1 MNLVLREYNRDE
13 TDLAVK
19 VPGGRI
25 AVTRR
30 YENNRWQWGE
40 ERERLTLKRETIYR
54 DGVAKPGSV
63 LQIEKAGVLYNPESS
78 LQPIFLNDTYRIKA
92 LGPDLS
98 PTGYRFEVKSGSRS
112 ARRWKPFSDGLSG
125 KPFRGG

>member
-78 LQPIFLNDTYRIKA
+78 LQPIFLNDT
-92 LGPDLS
+92 
-98 PTGYRFEVKSGSRS
+98 
-112 ARRWKPFSDGLSG
+112 
-125 KPFRGG
+125 